1 MTETDSTS
9 SSKYRRLLCP
19 VDFSDISRRALEWT
33 LSFSKE
39 LQASVTLL
47 HVIDSRMTSVGNLVN
62 IPDVSHELRQRAD
75 GMLHEW
81 QRVLNLSRVKIEI
94 REGVPD
100 QEVVNATREAP
111 VDLLIMGTHG
121 FGGFQRLLL
130 GSVTEKV
137 LHRVRVPLMTISQ
150 ASALEPS
157 KRPTRVVTAVDLGA
171 ESSEVVRHGLFL
183 ARHFA
188 VSLVAAHV
196 LPVPDVVL
204 NYRTVEQLGAEELA
218 RLTKRITE
226 ERRKELEQLMSHA
239 TDVDVE
245 IETAVGRPYAI
256 LTGLVRDTDLLVMG
270 AGGHGEAAL
279 GWLGSVCH
287 KMVRSAPCPVLIVR

>member
-33 LSFSKE
+33 LSLSKE
-39 LQASVTLL
+39 LEASVTLL
-47 HVIDSRMTSVGNLVN
+47 HIIDSRMTSAGNLVN
-62 IPDVSHELRQRAD
+62 IPDILRELRQRAD
-75 GMLHEW
+75 EMLHEW
-81 QRVLNLSRVKIEI
+81 QRELDLSGVEIEI

-100 QEVVNATREAP
+100 QVVVNATRETP
-111 VDLLIMGTHG
+111 VQLLVMGTHG

-150 ASALEPS
+150 ASAEPPE
-157 KRPTRVVTAVDLGA
+157 RPTRVVMAVDLGA

-218 RLTKRITE
+218 RLTTRLTE
-226 ERRKELEQLMSHA
+226 ERRKALEQLLSDS

-245 IETAVGRPYAI
+245 ISTTVGRPYAI
-256 LTGLVRDTDLLVMG
+256 LAGLVRDTDLLVMG
-270 AGGHGEAAL
+270 AGGHAEAAL